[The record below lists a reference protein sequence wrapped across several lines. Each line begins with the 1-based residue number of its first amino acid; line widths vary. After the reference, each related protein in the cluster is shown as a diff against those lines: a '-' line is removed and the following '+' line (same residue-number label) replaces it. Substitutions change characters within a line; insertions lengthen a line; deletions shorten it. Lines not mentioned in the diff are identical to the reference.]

1 MEEAKEV
8 HKCLRTAAG
17 IFTAIKVRAL
27 LQYCWLLC
35 AVYAECYI

>member
-1 MEEAKEV
+1 MHFYLVELFRPKMEEAKEV

-27 LQYCWLLC
+27 L
-35 AVYAECYI
+35 